1 MKYAEE
7 IQRATAGLCGLR
19 PFDKDRHLCAFKQ
32 CDEPVNNRLPLQM
45 LSCPSPFFCREHLVD
60 LKRRIEELNFAAFI
74 EGIERTGAELSGQE
88 LVVTVSCAERRCCVP
103 GCEGIAPGG
112 GWRFEPYKAGEFYTC
127 AQHWPAVQYMLDQQ
141 LATRVLLE
149 LMQRKKTANPKRNN
163 LRLAI
168 LNAYKQSGKGKG
180 YSEYICAALQKQK
193 APIPEEW
200 LKLWQKRRI
209 AVDRYDWKAAYDD
222 PQARKTIQQ
231 HFSRIVN
238 STRNNSHSPK
248 SS

>member
-149 LMQRKKTANPKRNN
+149 LMQREENGKSQEE
-163 LRLAI
+163 
-168 LNAYKQSGKGKG
+168 QSEACDPECLQAERQGKG
-180 YSEYICAALQKQK
+180 LF
-193 APIPEEW
+193 
-200 LKLWQKRRI
+200 RI
-209 AVDRYDWKAAYDD
+209 YMRGTAEAEG
-222 PQARKTIQQ
+222 T
-231 HFSRIVN
+231 
-238 STRNNSHSPK
+238 HS
-248 SS
+248 